1 MKIIKKALD
10 ILDLE
15 DLEQRRNKL
24 CKVFACKAE
33 KKSSI
38 KFEPNDNCHVMDL
51 RQTDKFK
58 VTFCKTERYKNSAI
72 PRMQVLLN
80 ENN

>member
-1 MKIIKKALD
+1 M
-10 ILDLE
+10 LDLE

-33 KKSSI
+33 KNSSI
-38 KFEPNDNCHVMDL
+38 KFEPKDNCHVMEL